1 MSRKLSTS
9 IALSALLAAF
19 SAPVLAQETPA
30 APPPAAEAQAQA
42 PVALPQVLQDAGLT
56 DVTSKRGPRG
66 ATRLEGKLPDGTQI
80 DAMLDDKGQLR
91 GLRAKGDGVL
101 PQALVDQLVPQ
112 PVRDSA
118 VFGELGG
125 LKAVFS
131 GERGVMLAGQG
142 DGKQGVRAA
151 FTQDGTLMR
160 FGRGDAER
168 GGDRG
173 KGWQGKHDHDRRDMR
188 RGHHRGDGPRG
199 WDHGPRGDRG
209 GERGWDR
216 GPGRDMP
223 PPAPAGEAPAPAA
236 PEAPAPQRQ
245 GALSPD
251 QLDRGEVRMA
261 LTSAGYSR
269 IGEIMQD
276 GTRVLAQAVNPEG
289 EPVAVELSPKG
300 QVTREINR

>member
-42 PVALPQVLQDAGLT
+42 PVALPRALQDAGLT

-91 GLRAKGDGVL
+91 GLRAKGEGVL

-142 DGKQGVRAA
+142 DGKLGARAA

-168 GGDRG
+168 G
-173 KGWQGKHDHDRRDMR
+173 KGWHGKRDHDRADKR

-209 GERGWDR
+209 AERGWDR

-223 PPAPAGEAPAPAA
+223 PPPAGAA
-236 PEAPAPQRQ
+236 PQASEAPAPQRQ
-245 GALSPD
+245 GALAPV

-276 GTRVLAQAVNPEG
+276 GPRVVAQAVNPEG
-289 EPVAVELSPKG
+289 EPVAVELNPKG